1 MAGEYKSR
9 ELTEKIHEYRKI
21 LRNIRVNEYALAKA
35 QRIDPD
41 SEYVQDQIYDKFCKA
56 VPESELIQLKQ
67 KFTEVTHSRDRNLET
82 YVNDIVEYTK
92 GLKGNKDLKEIHFIQ
107 TTARDKKTGVVTT
120 HIVPVDMYHDR
131 RDYHNEKDIEFIIA
145 NEFDKYVP
153 QFIRPNKEK
162 AQKEE
167 IEILSVSNI
176 TGLYDAGKISKSK
189 KKIEKK
195 DYINHLEYR
204 VESRIKT
211 SERELRKFVDW
222 LCGLR
227 SLGDYP
233 YDGIALRVIIS
244 DEKRQCGT
252 SGEQL
257 YQFVSYVADKYKSN
271 GKVLR
276 QNTKTAEENDAIA
289 KSDERQ
295 KRNKKGT
302 AIRNR
307 EDENDDS
314 KVKKLNKY
322 EYDPKN
328 FSEILFNM
336 RKMYLSLEKKTD
348 KDPKYK
354 LTKYERETLKQYF
367 QIKHYLKDGDR
378 AEIQIMTQEMYN
390 HFTGKFIGHTA
401 DYIKSRDDDCIAY
414 RIDPSKS
421 DAEKD
426 AKRRE
431 ERTKKNKSKGKT
443 KIYVDD
449 YTDLIDFSYE
459 EEELETTGLINNI
472 LRLAGKLEDKLREYF
487 VPEQNNKKNI

>member
-9 ELTEKIHEYRKI
+9 ELVEKIHDYRKL

-41 SEYVQDQIYDKFCKA
+41 LEYVQDQIYDKFCKA
-56 VPESELIQLKQ
+56 VPTSELVQLKQ
-67 KFTEVTHSRDRNLET
+67 KFTEITHSRDRNLET
-82 YVNDIVEYTK
+82 YVNDIVEYTR

-107 TTARDKKTGVVTT
+107 TTARDKKTGTVTT

-153 QFIRPNKEK
+153 QFIRPNKER
-162 AQKEE
+162 AQKED

-176 TGLYDAGKISKSK
+176 TGLYDADKISKLKNKIK
-189 KKIEKK
+189 KKEDIV
-195 DYINHLEYR
+195 DYLEYR

-233 YDGIALRVIIS
+233 YDGIALRMIIS

-257 YQFVSYVADKYKSN
+257 YQFVSYVNDKFKSN
-271 GKVLR
+271 GQVLR
-276 QNTKTAEENDAIA
+276 QNTKTKEENEAITKAEEY
-289 KSDERQ
+289 
-295 KRNKKGT
+295 KRRTKKGT
-302 AIRNR
+302 IINNK
-307 EDENDDS
+307 EEENNDS

-348 KDPKYK
+348 KDSKYK

-378 AEIQIMTQEMYN
+378 AEIQIMTQEMYK

-401 DYIKSRDDDCIAY
+401 NYIKGRDDDCIAY

-426 AKRRE
+426 AKKRE
-431 ERTKKNKSKGKT
+431 ERTKKNKNKGKV
-443 KIYVDD
+443 KLYVDD
-449 YTDLIDFSYE
+449 YTDLIDFTYE
-459 EEELETTGLINNI
+459 EEELEMTGLLHNI
-472 LRLAGKLEDKLREYF
+472 LHLGETLEDMFRPVLVLEKRE
-487 VPEQNNKKNI
+487 